1 MTRIDTHPLLA
12 VDALS
17 VASADG
23 QLLAPVSFTLEAGRA
38 LTLLGESGSG
48 KSLLAHALMGTLP
61 RGLRAGGTLTVDGRR
76 CDAADPA
83 TRRAMW
89 GRQLAL
95 LPQEPWFALD
105 PTMRVGRQLAETH
118 ALAGLGNAQ
127 AWRRAL
133 HDLHGLGMAHAAQA
147 WPTTLSGGMA
157 QRVAFAITRAGGAP
171 VLIVDEPTK
180 GLDRVWRDELV
191 ARLQVALGEG
201 CALLTITHDIAVAR
215 ALGGDVA
222 VMLDGRLVERGDA
235 AAVLGAPGHAY
246 TRALVAAEP
255 ANWPAVRAPSPGGDE
270 ILRACGVSKQF
281 GDRSLFRSL
290 DVTLHAGERLA
301 VTGPS
306 GSGKSTLGNVLLG
319 LVAPD
324 AGTVHR
330 PDRIEKVRY
339 QKLYQ
344 DPAGAFAP
352 HASIGRALE
361 DLAALHRIDRTRI
374 APLLKRLKLAP
385 HLLARRPG
393 AVSGGELQ
401 RFALLRAL
409 LLTPAFLFADEP
421 TSRLDPVTQQ
431 DTLALTLEACA
442 ETGAALMLVTHDE
455 EIAARVSD
463 RRMAIGYDT
472 PFPQCTRPCQ

>member
-1 MTRIDTHPLLA
+1 MTHIDTHPLLA
-12 VDALS
+12 VDALN

-61 RGLRAGGTLTVDGRR
+61 HGLRAGGTLTVDGRR

-127 AWRRAL
+127 AWQRAL

-191 ARLQVALGEG
+191 ARLQAALGVG

-215 ALGGDVA
+215 ALGAMWRSCSTAGWSNGA
-222 VMLDGRLVERGDA
+222 TPRRSSAHPRMPIPARWWPPNRRTGRR
-235 AAVLGAPGHAY
+235 
-246 TRALVAAEP
+246 
-255 ANWPAVRAPSPGGDE
+255 
-270 ILRACGVSKQF
+270 C
-281 GDRSLFRSL
+281 
-290 DVTLHAGERLA
+290 
-301 VTGPS
+301 
-306 GSGKSTLGNVLLG
+306 
-319 LVAPD
+319 
-324 AGTVHR
+324 
-330 PDRIEKVRY
+330 
-339 QKLYQ
+339 
-344 DPAGAFAP
+344 
-352 HASIGRALE
+352 
-361 DLAALHRIDRTRI
+361 
-374 APLLKRLKLAP
+374 
-385 HLLARRPG
+385 ARR
-393 AVSGGELQ
+393 
-401 RFALLRAL
+401 R
-409 LLTPAFLFADEP
+409 
-421 TSRLDPVTQQ
+421 PV
-431 DTLALTLEACA
+431 AMKSC
-442 ETGAALMLVTHDE
+442 
-455 EIAARVSD
+455 ARV
-463 RRMAIGYDT
+463 A
-472 PFPQCTRPCQ
+472 